1 MRDDLLP
8 AQASV
13 NWAISQF
20 EILDDRIKTWRES
33 RPYVAFTYKDP
44 ETGNESWRVKEQE
57 PLPLIVNAEVGA
69 IINSL
74 RSSLDILVNALAER
88 HGDIDPKDVRFPFSD
103 TPDAFFV
110 GKHSGRKAVK
120 RLSAA
125 DQAAIEKLQPYH
137 GGHLNNLLWTLH
149 NMDIVRKHRRLV
161 KAESWTPGVSVYRAG
176 HRPDIDAMMGR
187 QPPPEGYILARN
199 PVDPN
204 YNVEVRIAVTLPEA
218 GPLSRETIIEALREF
233 ANASQTVIN
242 LFDT

>member
-8 AQASV
+8 AQAV
-13 NWAISQF
+13 VKWAVSQF
-20 EILDDRIKTWRES
+20 EILHARIKTWRES
-33 RPYVAFTYKDP
+33 RPYIAFTYKDP
-44 ETGNESWRVKEQE
+44 ETGNESWRVKEHE

-69 IINSL
+69 IVNSL
-74 RSSLDILVNALAER
+74 RSSLDVLVNVLAER
-88 HGDIDPKDVRFPFSD
+88 KGHVDPKDVRFPFSKSA
-103 TPDAFFV
+103 DAFSK
-110 GKHSGRKAVK
+110 GKHPGREAIK
-120 RLSAA
+120 RISAA
-125 DQAAIEKLQPYH
+125 DQATIEKLQPYH
-137 GGHLNNLLWTLH
+137 GGYLNNLLWTLH

-176 HRPDIDAMMGR
+176 HRPDIDPKMGR

-204 YNVEVRIAVTLPEA
+204 YSVEVRIAVTLPEA

-242 LFDT
+242 MFDN